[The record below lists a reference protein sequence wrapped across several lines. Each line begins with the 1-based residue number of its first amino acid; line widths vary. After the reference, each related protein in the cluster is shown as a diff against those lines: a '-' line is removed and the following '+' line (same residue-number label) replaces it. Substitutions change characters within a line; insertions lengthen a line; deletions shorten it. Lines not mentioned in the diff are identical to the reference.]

1 MSGPLTTFNTGII
14 SKPFTPSQ
22 FTGLELWLRGDHGVI
37 ADSNERVSEW
47 RDYSGKQR
55 HVTQAT
61 AGQQPLRVNA
71 AKAGLPALQF
81 TSTRQDV
88 LQSLTATGIT
98 NCSIFVAIKVDS
110 TDSTEDVYVAIG
122 QGASVNKCRFLYRPG
137 ANTNIGF
144 ALWGTNDYNNG
155 TISWDTGNWHAVGAV
170 QDSTSVTVY
179 RNSTN
184 ASFNFGIT
192 PPTTDQSYWGIG
204 ATNIS
209 GYGSYWT
216 NCHIG
221 EVIIYNRDVS
231 PTERLQ
237 IMTYLKNRW
246 QTPA

>member
-1 MSGPLTTFNTGII
+1 MSGPLTTYNTAII
-14 SKPFTPSQ
+14 SKLFTPTQ
-22 FTGLELWLRGDHGVI
+22 FSGLELWLRGDHGVI

-81 TSTRQDV
+81 TTARQDV
-88 LQSLTATGIT
+88 LESATTTNID
-98 NCSIFVAIKVDS
+98 NCSIFTAIKVDS

-122 QGASVNKCRFLYRPG
+122 LGNNFNRCRFLYRPG
-137 ANTNIGF
+137 SSANINF
-144 ALWGTNDYNNG
+144 ATWGNDFTSG
-155 TISWDTGNWHAVGAV
+155 TIGWDTGNYHTVGAV
-170 QDSTSVTVY
+170 QTANSVTVY
-179 RNSTN
+179 RDSLSETGSFGSAALTTN
-184 ASFNFGIT
+184 QN
-192 PPTTDQSYWGIG
+192 YWGIG
-204 ATNIS
+204 ATSQS
-209 GYGSYWT
+209 GFGSYWT

-221 EVIIYNRDVS
+221 EVIIYNRAVN